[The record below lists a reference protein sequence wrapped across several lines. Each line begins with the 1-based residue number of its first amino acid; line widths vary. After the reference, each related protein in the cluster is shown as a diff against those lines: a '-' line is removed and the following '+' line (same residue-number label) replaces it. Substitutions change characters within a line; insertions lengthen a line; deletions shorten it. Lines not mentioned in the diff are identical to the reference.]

1 MKYCHKIPEL
11 WWINKLIGK
20 YQLYTLVYIKDVSR
34 LEEIIADIG
43 EKFGKALIDY
53 RLLLL
58 YQGTSSAHNYLY
70 ENMEKIQ
77 HDKVR
82 FASKDAWISNKEIEL
97 IHTLAEDPRMSFTSL
112 AKLLKCTLSK
122 ARSMYE
128 ELVEKE
134 VILYIRPSISGMK
147 LGYIHRHIVIKIK
160 FRAMKHLRTIHEY
173 LSHQS
178 SAKAVYLTLG
188 RYDIIGRFI
197 FKDVDE
203 LRQFKEDFF
212 ARYGD
217 YIRSFFS
224 DDYYEDKESESE
236 LGIRKIV
243 K

>member
-1 MKYCHKIPEL
+1 LILDPSKLGLLGYALYLQVSNTAKIADIVKYCHKIPEL

-97 IHTLAEDPRMSFTSL
+97 IHTLAEDPRMS
-112 AKLLKCTLSK
+112 
-122 ARSMYE
+122 
-128 ELVEKE
+128 
-134 VILYIRPSISGMK
+134 
-147 LGYIHRHIVIKIK
+147 
-160 FRAMKHLRTIHEY
+160 
-173 LSHQS
+173 
-178 SAKAVYLTLG
+178 
-188 RYDIIGRFI
+188 
-197 FKDVDE
+197 
-203 LRQFKEDFF
+203 
-212 ARYGD
+212 
-217 YIRSFFS
+217 
-224 DDYYEDKESESE
+224 
-236 LGIRKIV
+236 
-243 K
+243 